1 MKKAIKWTLLILLL
15 LGAAGYG
22 YWEATKPL
30 PVELVTLQPATLAV
44 QLRETGTLTADRRDI
59 HPQAAL
65 TIQMVFVSQ
74 GDHVAEGDV
83 LCVLDPKP
91 LENRLTTIGAQ
102 MESIN
107 ASRDAELRSLKD
119 LIAQQALRL
128 AETRRQLAV
137 AMENEARVAG
147 LVEAQSASQAELDAA
162 TQAVDGLINAQS
174 QMEREIAQ
182 LRAQAEKADS
192 ETDRVYQTQV
202 DVLRAEAT
210 ALEEDLGKTDI
221 KAPAAGTLTA
231 VMATAG
237 QPAMPGQPLFE
248 LMADGQGYVEMF
260 VRAADVADLSVGMQA
275 DVVLETRMA
284 ARHFPATIRDIAAT
298 AEARVSPL
306 GMVEKR
312 VKVTLTTQDPLE
324 LPMGTDMDV
333 ILTTHRQED
342 VMVIP
347 KVAIFTSEEGPDA
360 VWVSRDGLAARQPV
374 TTGLES
380 TLDVVVSEGLRPG
393 DQLIRDPNM
402 AGLAEGKRVQAIQP

>member
-1 MKKAIKWTLLILLL
+1 
-15 LGAAGYG
+15 
-22 YWEATKPL
+22 
-30 PVELVTLQPATLAV
+30 
-44 QLRETGTLTADRRDI
+44 
-59 HPQAAL
+59 
-65 TIQMVFVSQ
+65 
-74 GDHVAEGDV
+74 
-83 LCVLDPKP
+83 
-91 LENRLTTIGAQ
+91 

-312 VKVTLTTQDPLE
+312 VKV
-324 LPMGTDMDV
+324 PMGTDMDV